1 MATGGI
7 KGQPELHERWP
18 YLYNTLNS
26 HAAFQ
31 SGTGAMKQQQ
41 EGLVKHT
48 LERGPRLLR
57 YSDLSSGI
65 MKIQVSKFR
74 TQFQKSKDFYICQLV
89 VSFFL

>member
-1 MATGGI
+1 MLLFSLVQKKDHSSSTHKWCKFKLA
-7 KGQPELHERWP
+7 
-18 YLYNTLNS
+18 
-26 HAAFQ
+26 
-31 SGTGAMKQQQ
+31 GAMKQQQ

-74 TQFQKSKDFYICQLV
+74 TQFQRSKDFYICQPV